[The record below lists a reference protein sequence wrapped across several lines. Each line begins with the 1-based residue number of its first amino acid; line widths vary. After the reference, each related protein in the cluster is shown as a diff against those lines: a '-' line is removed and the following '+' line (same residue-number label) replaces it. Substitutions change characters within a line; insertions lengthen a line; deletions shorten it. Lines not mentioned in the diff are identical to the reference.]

1 MTKPLPFT
9 NEEMSRVFD
18 TNLIEYAKSQ
28 GFNVVKADRKSYR
41 VKDYGGLFLFPKG
54 YHHFSETDSGNIVG
68 FAKKYQGFTF
78 IEAVE
83 HILNSKAYA
92 NTIPVVV
99 EHEMKRGKLVLP
111 IKNEDSNKVK
121 KYLIED
127 RCLDKEIVEELIS
140 QGKIYSAVTEF
151 KGATFT
157 NCAFVSY
164 DNNNN
169 PKYCALRGL
178 GKSNFRQ
185 DVRNS
190 DKTYGFLLNGTG
202 TRVFV
207 FESPIDAISHAT
219 QTKLNDM
226 NYQAD
231 YRISEGCLSDKA
243 LSRFLESN
251 PNVTEVVLCFDN
263 DLNGKNHEGKP
274 HNHGQEFAKKCASK
288 YMDKGYKVFIHSPTR
303 KDFNADLQFIQKS
316 VVKKLREVETTPR
329 NDKKGE
335 VKIYER

>member
-92 NTIPVVV
+92 NTMPIMEEV
-99 EHEMKRGKLVLP
+99 KRGNLILP
-111 IKNEDSNKVK
+111 SKNEDSSKVK

-127 RCLDKEIVEELIS
+127 RCLDQEIIEELMS
-140 QGKIYSAVTEF
+140 QGKIYSANTEYN
-151 KGATFT
+151 GATFT

-164 DNNNN
+164 DQNHK

-190 DKTYGFLLNGTG
+190 DKTYGFLLDGTG
-202 TRVFV
+202 TRVFA

-219 QTKLNDM
+219 QAKLNDM
-226 NYQAD
+226 NYKED

-251 PNVTEVVLCFDN
+251 SQITEIVFCFDN
-263 DLNGKNHEGKP
+263 DLSGKNHEGEL
-274 HNHGQEFAKKCASK
+274 HNHGQEFARKCVSK
-288 YMDKGYKVFIHSPTR
+288 YMDKGYKVFIHTPIR

-316 VVKKLREVETTPR
+316 VMKQLKDMESVVQKGSE
-329 NDKKGE
+329 NKGE
-335 VKIYER
+335 KDLYER